1 MISEAN
7 PTSQGQHVCSTGDS
21 EKIVCGHA
29 CDRSDVTHR
38 LLTDDSSMRK
48 HLDMCVAIRVFM
60 HNL

>member
-1 MISEAN
+1 M
-7 PTSQGQHVCSTGDS
+7 CSTGDS